1 MRIALLPNYHRDTE
15 GLLAK
20 EIVEFLTHKGVDL
33 VTEGEAAENL
43 GIPSIE
49 SIEMGSIDL
58 LISMGGDG
66 TILRHGHTYIDAGI
80 PILGIN
86 LGYLGF
92 MADVPRSEI
101 TQSLT
106 DLLDGKY
113 RIEERLI
120 LEQGDTIAIN
130 DFVIHRGQTPHL
142 IECRVVVDGD
152 YLSTFRADGLII
164 ATPNGST
171 AYNLAA
177 GGPIVSPKLDA
188 IIITPI
194 CPHTILNRPI
204 VISGKTI
211 TIEPLTPHCT
221 IDLVADGMI
230 ATPLTAGNHVT
241 IATSDTKLKLIT
253 LEQRDYFT
261 TLRTKLGWSGT
272 LANNAL

>member
-20 EIVEFLTHKGVDL
+20 EIVEFLTKKGVDL
-33 VTEGEAAENL
+33 VTEGEAAEKL

-66 TILRHGHTYIDAGI
+66 TILRHAHTYIDAGI

-86 LGYLGF
+86 LGHLGF
-92 MADVPRSEI
+92 MADVPRSDI
-101 TQSLT
+101 QQSLT

-113 RIEERLI
+113 RVEERLI

-130 DFVIHRGQTPHL
+130 DFVLHRGQTPHL
-142 IECRVVVDGD
+142 IECRVTIDGD

-171 AYNLAA
+171 AYSLAA

-194 CPHTILNRPI
+194 CPHTISNRPI

-211 TIEPLTPHCT
+211 TIEPLTPQCT

-230 ATPLTAGNHVT
+230 TTPLAAGHHVT
-241 IATSDTKLKLIT
+241 IATSDTKLKLIS